1 MDTAL
6 DMERRHVRE
15 GLARIAAQE
24 ALTLRLQMDDPGGLL
39 PKARELLAAM
49 HEFQAAANEHLAR
62 LLSESGVP
70 GPVKG
75 GTGSRG
81 NGST

>member
-1 MDTAL
+1 MAEVETTL

-24 ALTLRLQMDDPGGLL
+24 ALILRLQMNDPGGLL
-39 PKARELLAAM
+39 PKARELLAAPCT
-49 HEFQAAANEHLAR
+49 NSR
-62 LLSESGVP
+62 RPRTNIWRGCCVKSGVP

-75 GTGSRG
+75 MVD
-81 NGST
+81 